1 MRKLYLL
8 KDLLTIK
15 NGTDYREEKS
25 GNIPVYGSG
34 GIMTYIENYL
44 YNGESILLPR
54 KGTLNNIMYVNGKF
68 WTVDTM
74 YWSIINKNIAN
85 TYFLSNY
92 LKCLNLEGIQTG
104 STLPSM
110 TNTAYYGIPVLL
122 PDLKEQNVIAKV
134 LSSIDDKIAL
144 NNKINVELE
153 QIAKTLYNYWFVQFE
168 FPAGNEGAY
177 KSSNGQMV
185 YNEILKRE
193 IPVGWEVKTIGELCD
208 VLTGK
213 EDANFAAENGKYAFF
228 TCGDEVL
235 YCNKPAF
242 KGKSILVAG
251 NGNFNVKYYEGEF
264 NAYQRTY
271 VLIPNDEIYI
281 GVMYKAMLDSINRFT
296 KGSNGSIVK
305 FITKGDISNTQVII
319 PSNKNLIKPLNT
331 LLSSIEKN
339 KKQNIKLV
347 ELRNFLLPLLMNGQ
361 IKVEQ
366 QKSDHS

>member
-1 MRKLYLL
+1 MPPPKIHEY
-8 KDLLTIK
+8 KT
-15 NGTDYREEKS
+15 
-25 GNIPVYGSG
+25 
-34 GIMTYIENYL
+34 
-44 YNGESILLPR
+44 
-54 KGTLNNIMYVNGKF
+54 
-68 WTVDTM
+68 
-74 YWSIINKNIAN
+74 N